1 MSIAVSASTGQLGK
15 VVVDLLVKRNAPVV
29 ALARDTSKVPAGV
42 EARKFDYKSDAAT
55 LAASLAGVKT
65 LIIISSNDFNDRFGQ
80 HKAAVDAAKHA
91 GVTTVLYTSLL
102 RAPTTEL
109 GISTDHKA
117 TEEYIAASGL
127 KYVFLRN
134 GWYLE
139 NWTGQLAPALAH
151 GAIPNAIGG
160 GKVSP
165 ATRLDF
171 AEAAVAA
178 AILANEGKPVKT
190 AYELGGETITIDD
203 LAAEVSVHAGKT
215 VVSAAVPK
223 DVYAKQLEG
232 FGLPAPVAGLFAQ
245 CDDAASRGGLYVE
258 KTDLVELI
266 GHEPYSWKLHVKE
279 AVAAAT
285 AAK

>member
-15 VVVDLLVKRNAPVV
+15 VVVDLLVKKNAQVV
-29 ALARDTSKVPAGV
+29 ALARDTSKVPAGI

-55 LAASLAGVKT
+55 LAASLAG
-65 LIIISSNDFNDRFGQ
+65 
-80 HKAAVDAAKHA
+80 HKAAVAAAKHA
-91 GVTTVLYTSLL
+91 GVTTVLYTSIL

-139 NWTGQLAPALAH
+139 NWTRKLAPALAH
-151 GAIPNAIGG
+151 GAILNAIGG

-178 AILANEGKPVKT
+178 AILANEDKPVKT
-190 AYELGGETITIDD
+190 AYELGGETITIED

-232 FGLPAPVAGLFAQ
+232 FGLPAPVAALFAQ
-245 CDDAASRGGLYVE
+245 CDDAASRGALYVE
-258 KTDLVELI
+258 KTDMVELI

-279 AVAAAT
+279 AVTAAT